1 LSQKTE
7 TPGKTK
13 DHIGVRAHNLSKRYG
28 RVMALSGLNMEV
40 PYGQIHGLV
49 GPNGAG
55 KSTALKILCG
65 ITTPTEGVSSIAG
78 FDVEDEPEKA
88 KANLGYI
95 PEESYGYDALTVR
108 EFLSFVTRLYDVPP
122 NTAQKQVKKYVGQF
136 KLEEYLGRYM
146 GELSRGFAHRV
157 VLCSLFIHEPKVFLL
172 DDPFNSLDPYSSWL
186 LKKILVDKRKEG
198 RTVILATHLLDIAEK
213 ICDSFT
219 VLDRGV
225 TIAKGTLQEFRSE
238 LRLNSLEEIFLK
250 LTEKSERLG

>member
-1 LSQKTE
+1 MNAKTSDSAAV
-7 TPGKTK
+7 K
-13 DHIGVRAHNLSKRYG
+13 VHNLSKRYG
-28 RVMALSGLNMEV
+28 RVLALSNLNLEV
-40 PYGQIHGLV
+40 PYGCIHGLV

-65 ITTPTEGVSSIAG
+65 ISTPTEGVSTIAG

-108 EFLSFVTRLYDVPP
+108 EFLSFVARLYGLPS
-122 NTAQKQVKKYVGQF
+122 NTADKQVKKYVSEF
-136 KLEEYLGRYM
+136 KLDEYIGRYI
-146 GELSRGFAHRV
+146 GELSRGFTHRV

-186 LKKILVDKRKEG
+186 LRKMLVEKRNEG
-198 RTVILATHLLDIAEK
+198 RAVILATHMLDIAER

-225 TIAKGTLQEFRSE
+225 TIAQGALSE
-238 LRLNSLEEIFLK
+238 LQKHLKLKTLEDIFLK
-250 LTEKSERLG
+250 LTENR